1 MSLSKFH
8 RSLASGYFLLIISLL
23 YFLGIRLW
31 VIGYPGNPDL
41 WITAGIQVLTAILIS
56 FLNHDFRIIRE
67 KSFLPFVFYF
77 LFVSI
82 DPSFFLAWK
91 ESLYVLSLLLCFYF
105 LFQSYEEVFPR
116 KQALKIGILLS
127 VGMLFHPS
135 FYPLV
140 FLFLFGLY
148 RFKSLNLKT
157 FLAAFCGSLSVY
169 IFLFCWCLYRNEPA
183 LFLDYFPD
191 WTVFLP
197 EPIEFHLKDLFV
209 FIFSLILLI
218 LSGINIY
225 LAGISEKI
233 KNRVILSFLFLFSLF
248 LFILIPIEFQWVIEW
263 QGFLNLSLTLLLS
276 HYFMKRINR
285 AKTILLIFSIL
296 FFMGAGIWDLKIIH
310 L

>member
-1 MSLSKFH
+1 MNLSKFY
-8 RSLASGYFLLIISLL
+8 RSLTSGYFLLIISLL

-31 VIGYPGNPDL
+31 VVGYPGNPDL
-41 WITAGIQVLTAILIS
+41 WITAGIQVLTAVSIS

-67 KSFLPFVFYF
+67 KSLLPLVFYF
-77 LFVSI
+77 LFVSV
-82 DPSFFLAWK
+82 DPLFFLAWK
-91 ESLYVLSLLLCFYF
+91 ESLYVLCLLLCFYF
-105 LFQSYEEVFPR
+105 LFQSYEKDFPR

-135 FYPLV
+135 FYLLV

-169 IFLFCWCLYRNEPA
+169 LFLFCWCLYQNEPA
-183 LFLDYFPD
+183 LFLGYFPD
-191 WTVFLP
+191 WTVFLS
-197 EPIEFHLKDLFV
+197 EPIELHLKDLLA

-233 KNRVILSFLFLFSLF
+233 KNHVILSFLFLFSLF
-248 LFILIPIEFQWVIEW
+248 LFILILIEFQWVIEW
-263 QGFLNLSLTLLLS
+263 RGFLNLSLTLLLS
-276 HYFMKRINR
+276 HYFMRRTNR
-285 AKTILLIFSIL
+285 AKSVLLILSILLFI
-296 FFMGAGIWDLKIIH
+296 GAGIWNLY
-310 L
+310 